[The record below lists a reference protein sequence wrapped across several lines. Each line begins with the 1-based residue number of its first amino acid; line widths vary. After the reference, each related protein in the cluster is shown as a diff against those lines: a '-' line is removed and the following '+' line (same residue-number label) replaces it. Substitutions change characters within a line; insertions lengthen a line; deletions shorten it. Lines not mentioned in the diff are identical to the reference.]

1 MNKTLEIL
9 KSIYKPYKY
18 TIKGKATILQTMT
31 GDYIIKE
38 KNKDLK
44 ELYEY
49 LNSRGFTSFP
59 SLIDSSRSD
68 VNIFEYICDKTRPE
82 PQKLDDLM
90 DTIASLHNKTSYFKE
105 VTIDHYKKIYED
117 IKGNLLYLDN
127 YYNTLFDINFNNIYY
142 SPSAYLFERN
152 YYLIN
157 NNINYAYKL
166 LDEWYDIV
174 KNEKNIRVCVV
185 HNNLSLDHYLNDSLI
200 SWDHYLIDTPVLD
213 IFKLY
218 QNTWEN
224 TNFKEPL
231 EKYLYKFSFTEYE
244 EKLLYILIL
253 IPPTIKKEKTE
264 FNKCKEL
271 NKLINYVYKSKYLV
285 WPDNSN
291 HEEKE

>member
-38 KNKDLK
+38 KDKDLK

-49 LNSRGFTSFP
+49 LNSRGFNSFP
-59 SLIDSSRSD
+59 SLIDSSRSN
-68 VNIFEYICDKTRPE
+68 VNVFEYVEDKKRPE

-105 VTIDHYKKIYED
+105 VTIDHYQKIYED
-117 IKGNLLYLDN
+117 IKSNLLYVDN
-127 YYNTLFDINFNNIYY
+127 YYNTLFDIHFNNIYM
-142 SPSAYLFERN
+142 SPSTYLFSRN
-152 YYLIN
+152 YYLIK

-166 LDEWYDIV
+166 LDEWYDLV
-174 KNEKNIRVCVV
+174 SNEKNIRVCVV
-185 HNNLSLDHYLNDSLI
+185 HNNLSLDHYLDDSLI

-218 QNTWEN
+218 QNTWEH

-231 EKYLYKFSFTEYE
+231 ERYFYKFPFKEYE

-253 IPPTIKKEKTE
+253 IPPSLKLEKNE
-264 FNKCKEL
+264 FKNCKEL
-271 NKLINYVYKSKYLV
+271 NRVINYVYKSKYLV
-285 WPDNSN
+285 GPNDSE

>member
-117 IKGNLLYLDN
+117 IKSNLLYLDN
-127 YYNTLFDINFNNIYY
+127 YYNTLFDINFNSIYY
-142 SPSAYLFERN
+142 SPSTYLFERN

-231 EKYLYKFSFTEYE
+231 EKYLYKFPFTEYE